1 MESRITILEAEL
13 TRLGE
18 SLATP
23 PSDRAEIQRLAEE
36 YMRAQSEMDALIEE
50 WEKLQE

>member
-1 MESRITILEAEL
+1 MESRISIVEEEL
-13 TRLGE
+13 TRLDR

-23 PSDRAEIQRLAEE
+23 PSDRAEIQGLGEE
-36 YMRAQSEMDALIEE
+36 YMRAQNEMEALIEE